1 LSEAIGPV
9 LVGDNEQELFLGREI
24 QHRREVSE
32 QTAQVVDSEVKRVI
46 EEAYARAMKTL
57 QENLDLLHA
66 VAAALLERETLTRE
80 DFAVLTKGGVLP
92 PRVSGA
98 APGGTPQ
105 PAPTPAL
112 EPRRTPPFLGG
123 PEPSPA

>member
-1 LSEAIGPV
+1 
-9 LVGDNEQELFLGREI
+9 
-24 QHRREVSE
+24 VSE

-46 EEAYARAMKTL
+46 EEAYQRAKNTL
-57 QENLDLLHA
+57 IENIDLLHQ

-80 DFAVLTKGGVLP
+80 DIGILTKGGTLP

-98 APGGTPQ
+98 APGGSPQ

>member
-1 LSEAIGPV
+1 
-9 LVGDNEQELFLGREI
+9 
-24 QHRREVSE
+24 
-32 QTAQVVDSEVKRVI
+32 VKRVI
-46 EEAYARAMKTL
+46 EEAYARAKKTL
-57 QENLDLLHA
+57 QDNIDLLHA

-80 DFAVLTKGGVLP
+80 DFAILTKGGVLP

-98 APGGTPQ
+98 AAGGTPQ
-105 PAPTPAL
+105 PTPTPAL